1 MDDIVNLVDPE
12 NLYRHILKT
21 EGEKHPI
28 HSPEHM
34 EACADYVLKEFESY
48 GLKTSVHEFEVEGFD
63 YTFRN
68 IEATVGGTGPEL
80 VILSHYDTV
89 RNAPG
94 ANDNGTAITVML
106 EAARVLSKNPP
117 KGAVRFLSVNLEEL
131 NPTRIEKIR
140 EHSLKYGITD
150 EKGRYTSWHTKQ

>member
-1 MDDIVNLVDPE
+1 MESILNLVDPE

-28 HSPEHM
+28 HSPERM
-34 EACADYVLKEFESY
+34 EACADYILKEFESY
-48 GLKTSVHEFEVEGFD
+48 GLKTYVHEFEVEGFD

-80 VILSHYDTV
+80 LIVSHYDTV

-94 ANDNGTAITVML
+94 ANDNGSAITVML
-106 EAARVLSKNPP
+106 EVAKILAQHPP
-117 KGAVRFLSVNLEEL
+117 EGAVRFVSFNLEEL
-131 NPTRIEKIR
+131 NPARTKKINELSHLIEETGTR
-140 EHSLKYGITD
+140 
-150 EKGRYTSWHTKQ
+150 